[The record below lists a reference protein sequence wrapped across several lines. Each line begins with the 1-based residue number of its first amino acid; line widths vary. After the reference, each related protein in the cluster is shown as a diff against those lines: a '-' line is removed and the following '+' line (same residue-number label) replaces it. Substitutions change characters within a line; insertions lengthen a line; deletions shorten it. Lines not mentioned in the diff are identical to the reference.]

1 MVSIEGLVDTMSGL
15 VSVDPEVTGKVRR
28 RPRRT
33 WSDEEKRQ
41 LVALTYE
48 AGTSV
53 SIVARRYDLNAN
65 LLFTWRREALRAEQM
80 AGATETPPSLIFASI
95 EVIPDQG
102 APSCASP
109 EGRIVIELPGGAKVR
124 IDGAVSEV
132 TLVRVLSAL
141 RVAS

>member
-1 MVSIEGLVDTMSGL
+1 MVSIWGLVDTMSAL
-15 VSVDPEVTGKVRR
+15 VSVDPDATGKARR
-28 RPRRT
+28 RRRRT

-65 LLFTWRREALRAEQM
+65 LLFTWRREARRAGQM
-80 AGATETPPSLIFASI
+80 TGATESAAALTFAPI

-102 APSCASP
+102 APSCASL
-109 EGRIVIELPGGAKVR
+109 ESRIVIELPGGARVR
-124 IDGAVSEV
+124 IDGAVSEAA
-132 TLVRVLSAL
+132 LVRVLSAL
-141 RVAS
+141 RAAS

>member
-1 MVSIEGLVDTMSGL
+1 MSAL
-15 VSVDPEVTGKVRR
+15 VSVDPDATGKVRR

-80 AGATETPPSLIFASI
+80 AGAAEASPALTFAPI
-95 EVIPDQG
+95 EVVPDQG

-109 EGRIVIELPGGAKVR
+109 EGRIMIELPGGARVR
-124 IDGAVSEV
+124 IDGVVSEV
-132 TLVRVLSAL
+132 ALVRVLSAL

>member
-1 MVSIEGLVDTMSGL
+1 MSAL
-15 VSVDPEVTGKVRR
+15 VSVNPDATGKAGRR
-28 RPRRT
+28 RRRT

-65 LLFTWRREALRAEQM
+65 LLFTWRREARRAGQM
-80 AGATETPPSLIFASI
+80 TGATESAAALTFAPI

-109 EGRIVIELPGGAKVR
+109 ESRIVIELPGGARVR
-124 IDGAVSEV
+124 IDGAVSEAA
-132 TLVRVLSAL
+132 LVRVLSAL
-141 RVAS
+141 RAAS

>member
-1 MVSIEGLVDTMSGL
+1 MDTMSAL
-15 VSVDPEVTGKVRR
+15 VSVEPEVTVGARR
-28 RPRRT
+28 RSRRT
-33 WSDEEKRQ
+33 WSDEEKRR

-65 LLFTWRREALRAEQM
+65 LLFTWRREARRAEVV
-80 AGATETPPSLIFASI
+80 AGTAEGSATLTFAPIELIA
-95 EVIPDQG
+95 DQG

-109 EGRIVIELPGGAKVR
+109 EGRIVIELPGGARVC

-132 TLVRVLSAL
+132 ALVRVLQAL

>member
-41 LVALTYE
+41 LVVLTYE

-53 SIVARRYDLNAN
+53 SIVARRYDLNAP
-65 LLFTWRREALRAEQM
+65 
-80 AGATETPPSLIFASI
+80 AGSM
-95 EVIPDQG
+95 
-102 APSCASP
+102 
-109 EGRIVIELPGGAKVR
+109 R
-124 IDGAVSEV
+124 
-132 TLVRVLSAL
+132 
-141 RVAS
+141 

>member
-15 VSVDPEVTGKVRR
+15 VSVDPEVTGRVRR
-28 RPRRT
+28 RSRRT

-80 AGATETPPSLIFASI
+80 AGATETPPSLTFASI

-124 IDGAVSEV
+124 VEGAVNEV
-132 TLVRVLSAL
+132 ALVKVLSAL

>member
-1 MVSIEGLVDTMSGL
+1 MDTMSAL
-15 VSVDPEVTGKVRR
+15 VSVDPEVTGGARR
-28 RPRRT
+28 RSRRT
-33 WSDEEKRQ
+33 WSDEEKRR

-65 LLFTWRREALRAEQM
+65 LLFTWRREARRAEPT
-80 AGATETPPSLIFASI
+80 AGAAEAASLTFAPI
-95 EVIPDQG
+95 EVIADQG

-109 EGRIVIELPGGAKVR
+109 EGQIVIELPGGARVC

-132 TLVRVLSAL
+132 ALVRVLQAL
-141 RVAS
+141 RAAS

>member
-1 MVSIEGLVDTMSGL
+1 MSGL
-15 VSVDPEVTGKVRR
+15 VSVDPEVTGRVRR

-41 LVALTYE
+41 LVVLTYE

-80 AGATETPPSLIFASI
+80 AGATETPPALTFASI

-124 IDGAVSEV
+124 IDGAVSEAA
-132 TLVRVLSAL
+132 LVRVLSAL
-141 RVAS
+141 RAAS